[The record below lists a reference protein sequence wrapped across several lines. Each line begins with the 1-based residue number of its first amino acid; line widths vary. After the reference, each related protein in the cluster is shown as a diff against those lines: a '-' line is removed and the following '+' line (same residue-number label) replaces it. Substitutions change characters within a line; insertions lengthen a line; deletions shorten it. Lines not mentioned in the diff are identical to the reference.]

1 MGTLSSKFLDTLRKH
16 LEIGTSLRH
25 INMSDEQKKRVT
37 ICMELYNLLKQ
48 NPYLNK
54 EEWLKNKY
62 GRTYWEIRNDKECL
76 DYIISVLDAGGRNI
90 SRFLV
95 KTTYEKAIKMAH
107 DKGNEKE
114 MISAAK
120 QLSDLEKLT
129 EPEQGEDLEN
139 SITKLPIV
147 LTQDARKIL
156 PGKSYSNSA
165 QMERLRKKWGV
176 QKDSHQEMVDRK
188 AEELQAKISEE
199 GNLSDEELARM
210 PGLLTVGKGGFD
222 LSSLDASQLE
232 ALRCALDKIIP
243 KEGSISQVMAVQQEK
258 EEPEDE
264 DEDEY

>member
-1 MGTLSSKFLDTLRKH
+1 MGSLSPKFLDTLRKH

-76 DYIISVLDAGGRNI
+76 DYIISVLDAGGKNI
-90 SRFLV
+90 SRFMV
-95 KTTYEKAIKMAH
+95 KTTYEKAIQMAH
-107 DKGNEKE
+107 EQGDVKN
-114 MISAAK
+114 MIAGASK
-120 QLSDLEKLT
+120 LSDLEKLT

-188 AEELQAKISEE
+188 AEELKAKISEDHRSTDA
-199 GNLSDEELARM
+199 SD
-210 PGLLTVGKGGFD
+210 GFD
-222 LSSLDASQLE
+222 LSSLDASQLQ
-232 ALRCALDKIIP
+232 ALQAALNAR
-243 KEGSISQVMAVQQEK
+243 VMAVQQE
-258 EEPEDE
+258 EEESRSDDRSDDFDDE
-264 DEDEY
+264 DEED

>member
-1 MGTLSSKFLDTLRKH
+1 M
-16 LEIGTSLRH
+16 EIGTSIRH
-25 INMSDEQKKRVT
+25 LAMSDEQKKRV
-37 ICMELYNLLKQ
+37 IVCMDLYRSLKQ
-48 NPYLNK
+48 DPYMDK
-54 EEWLKNKY
+54 DEWLKNKY
-62 GRTYWEIRNDKECL
+62 GRSYWEIRHDKECL
-76 DYIISVLDAGGRNI
+76 DYILSVLDAGGKNI

-199 GNLSDEELARM
+199 GRSMDASD
-210 PGLLTVGKGGFD
+210 GFD
-222 LSSLDASQLE
+222 LSSLDASQLQ
-232 ALRCALDKIIP
+232 ALQAALNAR
-243 KEGSISQVMAVQQEK
+243 VMAVQQE
-258 EEPEDE
+258 EEKSRSDDRSDDLDDE
-264 DEDEY
+264 DEED

>member
-1 MGTLSSKFLDTLRKH
+1 MGTLSPKFLDTLRKH

-48 NPYLNK
+48 NPYMNK

-76 DYIISVLDAGGRNI
+76 DYIISVLDAGGKNI
-90 SRFLV
+90 SRFMV
-95 KTTYEKAIKMAH
+95 KTTYEKAIQMAH
-107 DKGNEKE
+107 EQGDVKN
-114 MISAAK
+114 MIAGASK
-120 QLSDLEKLT
+120 LSDLEKLT

-139 SITKLPIV
+139 SITKLPYV
-147 LTQDARKIL
+147 FVDDARKVL

-188 AEELQAKISEE
+188 AEELQAKISEDHR
-199 GNLSDEELARM
+199 STD
-210 PGLLTVGKGGFD
+210 VFDGFD
-222 LSSLDASQLE
+222 LSSLDASQLQ
-232 ALRCALDKIIP
+232 ALQTALNAR
-243 KEGSISQVMAVQQEK
+243 VMAVQQE
-258 EEPEDE
+258 EEVSRSDDFEEDE
-264 DEDEY
+264 ED

>member
-1 MGTLSSKFLDTLRKH
+1 MGTLSTKFLDTLRKH

-25 INMSDEQKKRVT
+25 INMSEEQKQRVR

-48 NPYLNK
+48 NPYMNK
-54 EEWLKNKY
+54 EEYLKNKY
-62 GRTYWEIRNDKECL
+62 NRTYWEIRNDKECL
-76 DYIISVLDAGGRNI
+76 DFIISVLDAGGKNI
-90 SRFLV
+90 SRFMV

-120 QLSDLEKLT
+120 HLSDLEKLT

-165 QMERLRKKWGV
+165 QMDRLRKKWGV
-176 QKDSHQEMVDRK
+176 QKDPHQAMVEQK
-188 AEELQAKISEE
+188 AEELQQKMGEE
-199 GNLSDEELARM
+199 EKEGKTLCGINIDNLSPREMMELADFIQARMDGWKSPFHRDTYEMAKKMVPEEFLDEE
-210 PGLLTVGKGGFD
+210 D
-222 LSSLDASQLE
+222 
-232 ALRCALDKIIP
+232 
-243 KEGSISQVMAVQQEK
+243 
-258 EEPEDE
+258 EE
-264 DEDEY
+264 

>member
-1 MGTLSSKFLDTLRKH
+1 MGTLSPKFLDTLRKH

-76 DYIISVLDAGGRNI
+76 DYIISVLDAGGKNI
-90 SRFLV
+90 SRFMV
-95 KTTYEKAIKMAH
+95 KTTYEKAIQMAH
-107 DKGNEKE
+107 EQGDVKN
-114 MISAAK
+114 MIAGASK
-120 QLSDLEKLT
+120 LSDLEKLT

-139 SITKLPIV
+139 SITKLPYV
-147 LTQDARKIL
+147 FVDDARKVL

-199 GNLSDEELARM
+199 VLDPLILVTHPETAR
-210 PGLLTVGKGGFD
+210 GFD
-222 LSSLDASQLE
+222 LSSLDSSQLQ
-232 ALRCALDKIIP
+232 ALQAALNAR
-243 KEGSISQVMAVQQEK
+243 VMAVRR
-258 EEPEDE
+258 EEEESRSDDRSDDLDDE
-264 DEDEY
+264 DEED

>member
-1 MGTLSSKFLDTLRKH
+1 MGTLSPKFLDTLRKH

-76 DYIISVLDAGGRNI
+76 DYIISVLDAGGKNI
-90 SRFLV
+90 SRFMV
-95 KTTYEKAIKMAH
+95 KTTYEKAIQMAH
-107 DKGNEKE
+107 EQGDVKN
-114 MISAAK
+114 MIAGASK
-120 QLSDLEKLT
+120 LSDLEKLT

-139 SITKLPIV
+139 SITKLPYV
-147 LTQDARKIL
+147 FVDDARKVL

-176 QKDSHQEMVDRK
+176 QKDLHQEMVDRK

-199 GNLSDEELARM
+199 VLDPLILVTHPETAR
-210 PGLLTVGKGGFD
+210 GFD
-222 LSSLDASQLE
+222 LSSLDASQLQ
-232 ALRCALDKIIP
+232 ALQAALNAR
-243 KEGSISQVMAVQQEK
+243 VMAVQQE
-258 EEPEDE
+258 EEVSRSDDFEEDE
-264 DEDEY
+264 ED

>member
-1 MGTLSSKFLDTLRKH
+1 MGTLSPKFLNTLRKH
-16 LEIGTSLRH
+16 LEIGTSIRH
-25 INMSDEQKKRVT
+25 LAMSDDQKKRV
-37 ICMELYNLLKQ
+37 IVCMDLYRSLKQ
-48 NPYLNK
+48 DPYMDK
-54 EEWLKNKY
+54 DEWLKNKY
-62 GRTYWEIRNDKECL
+62 GRTYWEIRHDKECL
-76 DYIISVLDAGGRNI
+76 DYILSVLDAGGKNI

-199 GNLSDEELARM
+199 NEILQEQVRFMDTSE
-210 PGLLTVGKGGFD
+210 TFD
-222 LSSLDASQLE
+222 LSSLNSGQLQ
-232 ALRCALDKIIP
+232 ALQAALNAR
-243 KEGSISQVMAVQQEK
+243 VMAVQQE
-258 EEPEDE
+258 EEEELDDE
-264 DEDEY
+264 DYEED

>member
-1 MGTLSSKFLDTLRKH
+1 MGTLSPKFLDTLRKH

-76 DYIISVLDAGGRNI
+76 DYIISVLDAGGKNI
-90 SRFLV
+90 SRFIV
-95 KTTYEKAIKMAH
+95 KTTYEKAIQMAH
-107 DKGNEKE
+107 EQGDVKN
-114 MISAAK
+114 MIAGASK
-120 QLSDLEKLT
+120 LSDLEKLT

-139 SITKLPIV
+139 SITKLPYV
-147 LTQDARKIL
+147 FVDDARKVL

-199 GNLSDEELARM
+199 ELEAKDPLILVTHPETAR
-210 PGLLTVGKGGFD
+210 GFD
-222 LSSLDASQLE
+222 LSLLDASQLQ
-232 ALRCALDKIIP
+232 ALQTALNAR
-243 KEGSISQVMAVQQEK
+243 VMAVQR
-258 EEPEDE
+258 EEEESRSDDCSDDLD

>member
-1 MGTLSSKFLDTLRKH
+1 MGTLSPKFLDTLRKH

-48 NPYLNK
+48 NPYMNK

-76 DYIISVLDAGGRNI
+76 DYIISVLDAGGKNI
-90 SRFLV
+90 SRFMV
-95 KTTYEKAIKMAH
+95 KTTYEKAIQMAH
-107 DKGNEKE
+107 EQGDVKN
-114 MISAAK
+114 MIAGASK
-120 QLSDLEKLT
+120 LSDLEKLT

-188 AEELQAKISEE
+188 AEELQAKISED
-199 GNLSDEELARM
+199 GRSTDASD
-210 PGLLTVGKGGFD
+210 GFD
-222 LSSLDASQLE
+222 LSSLDASQLQE
-232 ALRCALDKIIP
+232 LQAALNAR
-243 KEGSISQVMAVQQEK
+243 VMAVQREEEK
-258 EEPEDE
+258 SRSDDRSDDFDDE
-264 DEDEY
+264 DEED

>member
-1 MGTLSSKFLDTLRKH
+1 MGTLSPKFLDTLRKH

-76 DYIISVLDAGGRNI
+76 DYIISVLDAGGKNI
-90 SRFLV
+90 SRFMV
-95 KTTYEKAIKMAH
+95 KTTYEKAIQMAH
-107 DKGNEKE
+107 EQGDVKN
-114 MISAAK
+114 MIAGASK
-120 QLSDLEKLT
+120 LSDLEKLT

-188 AEELQAKISEE
+188 AEELQAKISEDHRNT
-199 GNLSDEELARM
+199 GASD
-210 PGLLTVGKGGFD
+210 GFD
-222 LSSLDASQLE
+222 LSSLDASQLQ
-232 ALRCALDKIIP
+232 ALQAALNAR
-243 KEGSISQVMAVQQEK
+243 VMAVQQE
-258 EEPEDE
+258 EEEELDDE
-264 DEDEY
+264 DYEED

>member
-1 MGTLSSKFLDTLRKH
+1 MGTLSPKFLDTLRKH

-76 DYIISVLDAGGRNI
+76 DYIISVLDAGGKNI
-90 SRFLV
+90 SRFMV
-95 KTTYEKAIKMAH
+95 KTTYEKAIRMAH
-107 DKGNEKE
+107 EQGDVKN
-114 MISAAK
+114 MIAGASK
-120 QLSDLEKLT
+120 LSDLEKLT

-139 SITKLPIV
+139 SITKLPYV
-147 LTQDARKIL
+147 FVDDARKVL

-199 GNLSDEELARM
+199 VLDPLILVTHPETAR
-210 PGLLTVGKGGFD
+210 GFD
-222 LSSLDASQLE
+222 LSSLDASQLQALQE
-232 ALRCALDKIIP
+232 ALNAR
-243 KEGSISQVMAVQQEK
+243 VMAVQQE
-258 EEPEDE
+258 EEVSRSDDFEEDE
-264 DEDEY
+264 ED

>member
-1 MGTLSSKFLDTLRKH
+1 MGTLSPKFLDTLRKH

-76 DYIISVLDAGGRNI
+76 DYIISILDAGGKNI

-114 MISAAK
+114 MILAAK

-188 AEELQAKISEE
+188 AEELQVKISEE
-199 GNLSDEELARM
+199 NEILQEQVRFMDTSE
-210 PGLLTVGKGGFD
+210 TFD
-222 LSSLDASQLE
+222 LSLLNSGQLQ
-232 ALRCALDKIIP
+232 ALQAALNDR
-243 KEGSISQVMAVQQEK
+243 VMAVQQE
-258 EEPEDE
+258 EEKSRSDDRSDDLDDE
-264 DEDEY
+264 DEED

>member
-1 MGTLSSKFLDTLRKH
+1 MGTLSPKFLDTLRKH
-16 LEIGTSLRH
+16 LEIGASLRH

-76 DYIISVLDAGGRNI
+76 DYIISVLDAGGKNI
-90 SRFLV
+90 SRFMV

-107 DKGNEKE
+107 EQGDVKN
-114 MISAAK
+114 MIAGASK
-120 QLSDLEKLT
+120 LSDLEKLT

-139 SITKLPIV
+139 SIAKLPIV

-199 GNLSDEELARM
+199 NEILQEQVRFMDTSE
-210 PGLLTVGKGGFD
+210 TFD
-222 LSSLDASQLE
+222 LSLLNPGQLQ
-232 ALRCALDKIIP
+232 ALQAALNAR
-243 KEGSISQVMAVQQEK
+243 VMAVQR
-258 EEPEDE
+258 EEEESRSDDLD

>member
-1 MGTLSSKFLDTLRKH
+1 MGTLSPKFLDTLRKH

-54 EEWLKNKY
+54 DEWLKNKY
-62 GRTYWEIRNDKECL
+62 GRTYWEIRHDKECL
-76 DYIISVLDAGGRNI
+76 DYILSVLDAGGKNI
-90 SRFLV
+90 SRFMV
-95 KTTYEKAIKMAH
+95 KATYEKAIQMAH
-107 DKGNEKE
+107 EQGDVKN
-114 MISAAK
+114 MISGAAK
-120 QLSDLEKLT
+120 LSELEKLT

-139 SITKLPIV
+139 SITKLPYV
-147 LTQDARKIL
+147 FVDDARKVL

-199 GNLSDEELARM
+199 VLDPLILVTHPETAR
-210 PGLLTVGKGGFD
+210 GFD
-222 LSSLDASQLE
+222 LSSLDASQLQ
-232 ALRCALDKIIP
+232 ALQAALNAR
-243 KEGSISQVMAVQQEK
+243 VMAVQQE
-258 EEPEDE
+258 EEEELDDE
-264 DEDEY
+264 DYEED

>member
-1 MGTLSSKFLDTLRKH
+1 MGTLSPKFLNTLRKH
-16 LEIGTSLRH
+16 LEIGTSIRH
-25 INMSDEQKKRVT
+25 LAMSDDQKNRV
-37 ICMELYNLLKQ
+37 IVCMDLYRNLKQ
-48 NPYLNK
+48 DPYMDK
-54 EEWLKNKY
+54 DEWLKNKY
-62 GRTYWEIRNDKECL
+62 GRTYWEIRHDKECL
-76 DYIISVLDAGGRNI
+76 DYIISVLDAGGKNI

-120 QLSDLEKLT
+120 HLSDLEKLT

-188 AEELQAKISEE
+188 AEELQAKISEDYRST
-199 GNLSDEELARM
+199 NVSD
-210 PGLLTVGKGGFD
+210 GFD
-222 LSSLDASQLE
+222 LSSLDASQLQ
-232 ALRCALDKIIP
+232 ALQAALNAR
-243 KEGSISQVMAVQQEK
+243 VMAVQREEEK
-258 EEPEDE
+258 SRSDDRSDDFDDE
-264 DEDEY
+264 DEEDEE